1 MPMIEPMIAELQH
14 EAGVTRKLLERVPED
29 RFDYKPHPK
38 SMSLRELASHLV
50 DSLGWVDATVNLDEL
65 HIDPTQWK
73 PFVAQTRAELLA
85 AHDRNLAAAL
95 GIMKGVSDEK
105 LLAPWTMRKA
115 DGTVAFSMPR
125 VAVLRAFIIKHIVH
139 HRGQLTVYL
148 RLLDV
153 PLPQVYGPSAD
164 EPNM

>member
-1 MPMIEPMIAELQH
+1 MAMIDALVGELQH
-14 EAGVTRKLLERVPED
+14 EAAVTRKLFERIPED

-50 DSLGWVDATVNLDEL
+50 DALGWVDATVNLDEL
-65 HIDPTQWK
+65 QIDPTQWK
-73 PFVAQTRAELLA
+73 PFVAKSRAELLA
-85 AHDRNLAAAL
+85 THDANLVAAL
-95 GIMKGVSDEK
+95 GIMKGVADEK
-105 LLAPWTMRKA
+105 LFAPWTMKKA
-115 DGTVAFSMPR
+115 DGTVAFTMPR
-125 VAVLRAFIIKHIVH
+125 IAVLRAFIVKHIVH